1 MQAIVNTDCKIAPGE
16 PPDAK
21 LVSMQSTETNAPK
34 PGLRERKKQRTRETI
49 AGVALGLFAE
59 RGYDHTTLDD
69 IAEAADVSKRTIFA
83 YFDRK
88 EDILFAD
95 EPAYEELL
103 EERLE
108 QRPPGATTFD
118 AVRDFLRD
126 LDPPDERAKLR
137 KKILTTDEALRL
149 RERARHARGEQLLAE
164 SVAQDL
170 GVSPADIRPKM
181 IAAAFTAAITAVG
194 DRITSAPTD
203 SISDQQARSMLDDAL
218 EFLRGGLEALRA
230 D

>member
-1 MQAIVNTDCKIAPGE
+1 
-16 PPDAK
+16 
-21 LVSMQSTETNAPK
+21 MQSTETNAPK

-49 AGVALGLFAE
+49 SRVALELFAE
-59 RGYDHTTLDD
+59 RGYDETTLDD

-83 YFDRK
+83 YFDSK

-103 EERLE
+103 EQKLQ
-108 QRPPGATTFD
+108 QRESGSTTFD

-149 RERARHARGEQLLAE
+149 RERARRARAEHLLAE

-170 GVSPADIRPKM
+170 GVSPDDIRPKM
-181 IAAAFTAAITAVG
+181 IAAAFTAAISAVG
-194 DRITSAPTD
+194 DRIVNAPTD
-203 SISDQQARSMLDDAL
+203 SISDQQAHSMLEDAL
-218 EFLRGGLEALRA
+218 EFLRGGLEGLRGGQSA
-230 D
+230 A